1 MKKSLLFCGV
11 AALAFASCT
20 QNEVL
25 DVNENRAIGFDVF
38 VGKATKA
45 VTDLT
50 DGNLKQF
57 NVFGDFD
64 NGASIVFDNTQVTGS
79 GVSTSGTWIPAD
91 QAYWTT
97 GKIYKFGAYSD
108 GNNGLTKDT
117 QVSFS
122 NGTLT
127 ISGYS
132 VNDSKDLIAAT
143 KEVTCSS
150 GNETVDL
157 SFRHLLS
164 KIKFTFSTTAVPTAY
179 KLEVT
184 SITFDGIKTGAGC
197 TFADNDIRTD
207 WSGDNGTYKV
217 PTLGDYAV
225 ERGEATTEDILVI
238 PQANNT
244 ITATITVNMYDEAT
258 YQDDASNTPIATNT
272 FTASL
277 ATSDDPD
284 DENDAANTWTPGY
297 VYNYTATI
305 NPSDIDS
312 NLKEIKFTVT
322 EVKDWEN
329 HNNPDGDPITPT
341 VPRP

>member
-11 AALAFASCT
+11 AAFAFASCT

-25 DVNENRAIGFDVF
+25 NVNENRAIGFDVF

-50 DGNLKQF
+50 DNNLTQF

-64 NGASIVFDNTQVTGS
+64 DGASIVFDNTQVTGS

-97 GKIYKFGAYSD
+97 GKTYKFGAYSD

-132 VNDSKDLIAAT
+132 VENTKDLIAAT
-143 KEVTCSS
+143 EEVTCNT
-150 GNETVDL
+150 GEETVAL

-184 SITFDGIKTGAGC
+184 SITFSGIKTGADC
-197 TFADNDIRTD
+197 TFANNDIVTN
-207 WSGDNGTYKV
+207 WSGTNGTYTV

-225 ERGEATTEDILVI
+225 EGGEATTQDILVI

-244 ITATITVNMYDEAT
+244 ITATITIKMSDEKTGNALVE
-258 YQDDASNTPIATNT
+258 SKV

-277 ATSDDPD
+277 ATTT
-284 DENDAANTWTPGY
+284 EAKWKPGF
-297 VYNYTATI
+297 VYNYSAEI
-305 NPSDIDS
+305 NPDDI
-312 NLKEIKFTVT
+312 NEQMKKIKFTVT
-322 EVKDWEN
+322 SVEGWDANSEVEED
-329 HNNPDGDPITPT
+329 ITDNLQ
-341 VPRP
+341 

>member
-25 DVNENRAIGFDVF
+25 DVNENRAIGFDAF

-50 DGNLKQF
+50 GSNLTQF

-64 NGASIVFDNTQVTGS
+64 DGASIVFDNTQVTGS
-79 GVSTSGTWIPAD
+79 GTPSTWTPAD

-97 GKIYKFGAYSD
+97 GKTYKFGAYSD

-117 QVSFS
+117 QVSFA

-127 ISGYS
+127 IKGYS
-132 VNDSKDLIAAT
+132 VDDSKDLIAAT
-143 KEVTCSS
+143 EEVMCSS

-197 TFADNDIRTD
+197 TFASNAIADG
-207 WSGDNGTYKV
+207 WSGTNGTYTV

-225 ERGEATTEDILVI
+225 EGGEDTTEEILVI
-238 PQANNT
+238 PQANN
-244 ITATITVNMYDEAT
+244 ITATITIKMSDEKTGNALVE
-258 YQDDASNTPIATNT
+258 SKV

-277 ATSDDPD
+277 ATTA
-284 DENDAANTWTPGY
+284 EAKWKPGF
-297 VYNYTATI
+297 VYNYSAEI
-305 NPSDIDS
+305 NPDDINDQM
-312 NLKEIKFTVT
+312 KEIKFTVT
-322 EVKDWEN
+322 SVEGWDANSEVEED
-329 HNNPDGDPITPT
+329 ITDDLQ
-341 VPRP
+341 

>member
-25 DVNENRAIGFDVF
+25 DVNENRAIGFDAF

-50 DGNLKQF
+50 GSNLTQF

-64 NGASIVFDNTQVTGS
+64 NGASIVFDNTLVTGS
-79 GVSTSGTWIPAD
+79 GTPGTWTPAD

-97 GKIYKFGAYSD
+97 SKTYKFGAYSD
-108 GNNGLTKDT
+108 GNNGLIKGS
-117 QVSFS
+117 QVSFA

-127 ISGYS
+127 IKGYS
-132 VNDSKDLIAAT
+132 VDDSKDLIAAT

-157 SFRHLLS
+157 SFKHLLS

-197 TFADNDIRTD
+197 TFTNNAIVTG
-207 WSGDNGTYKV
+207 WSGTNGTYTV

-225 ERGEATTEDILVI
+225 ERGEATTQDILVI
-238 PQANNT
+238 PQANN
-244 ITATITVNMYDEAT
+244 ITATITIKMSDEKTGNALVE
-258 YQDDASNTPIATNT
+258 SKV

-277 ATSDDPD
+277 ATTT
-284 DENDAANTWTPGY
+284 EAKWKPGF
-297 VYNYTATI
+297 VYNYSAEI
-305 NPSDIDS
+305 NPDDI
-312 NLKEIKFTVT
+312 NEQMKEIKFTVT
-322 EVKDWEN
+322 SVEGWDANGEVEED
-329 HNNPDGDPITPT
+329 ITDNLQ
-341 VPRP
+341 

>member
-25 DVNENRAIGFDVF
+25 DVNENRAIGFDAF

-50 DGNLKQF
+50 GSNLTQF

-64 NGASIVFDNTQVTGS
+64 NGASIVFDNTLVTGS
-79 GVSTSGTWIPAD
+79 GTPGTWTPAD

-97 GKIYKFGAYSD
+97 GKTYKFGAYSD
-108 GNNGLTKDT
+108 GNYGLTKDS

-132 VNDSKDLIAAT
+132 VDDSKDLIAAT

-157 SFRHLLS
+157 SFKHLLS

-197 TFADNDIRTD
+197 TFANNAIATG
-207 WSGDNGTYKV
+207 WSGINGTYIV

-225 ERGEATTEDILVI
+225 EGDEATTQDILAI
-238 PQANNT
+238 PQDNN
-244 ITATITVNMYDEAT
+244 ITATITIKMSDEKTGNALVE
-258 YQDDASNTPIATNT
+258 SKV

-277 ATSDDPD
+277 ATTT
-284 DENDAANTWTPGY
+284 EAKWKPGF
-297 VYNYTATI
+297 VYNYSAEI
-305 NPSDIDS
+305 NPDDI
-312 NLKEIKFTVT
+312 NEQMKEIKFTVT
-322 EVKDWEN
+322 SVEGWDANGEVEED
-329 HNNPDGDPITPT
+329 ITDNLQ
-341 VPRP
+341 

>member
-20 QNEVL
+20 QSEVL
-25 DVNENRAIGFDVF
+25 DVNENRAIGFDAF

-50 DGNLKQF
+50 GSNLTQF

-64 NGASIVFDNTQVTGS
+64 NGASIVFDNTLVTGS
-79 GVSTSGTWIPAD
+79 GTPGTWTPAD

-97 GKIYKFGAYSD
+97 GKTYKFGAYSD
-108 GNNGLTKDT
+108 GNYGLTKDS

-132 VNDSKDLIAAT
+132 VDNTKDLIAAT
-143 KEVTCSS
+143 TEVTCSS

-157 SFRHLLS
+157 SFNHLLS

-184 SITFDGIKTGAGC
+184 SITFSGIKTGAGC
-197 TFADNDIRTD
+197 TFENNAIANG
-207 WSGDNGTYKV
+207 WSGTNGTYTV

-225 ERGEATTEDILVI
+225 EGGSATTDDILVI
-238 PQANNT
+238 PQVNNT

-277 ATSDDPD
+277 ATSDDSD

>member
-25 DVNENRAIGFDVF
+25 DVNENRAIGFDAF
-38 VGKATKA
+38 VGKPTKV

-50 DGNLKQF
+50 GSTLSKF
-57 NVFGDFD
+57 YVFGDSE
-64 NGASIVFDNTQVTGS
+64 NGASIVFDNTEVNGADEGS
-79 GVSTSGTWIPAD
+79 GSGKTWTPAD

-97 GKIYKFGAYSD
+97 GKTYQFGAYSD
-108 GNNGLTKDT
+108 GNNGLIKGT
-117 QVSFS
+117 QVSFA

-127 ISGYS
+127 IKGYS

-143 KEVTCSS
+143 KSVTCNN
-150 GNETVDL
+150 GDEIVDL
-157 SFRHLLS
+157 SFKHLLS

-184 SITFDGIKTGAGC
+184 SITFSGIKTGAGC
-197 TFADNDIRTD
+197 TFENNAIATG
-207 WSGDNGTYKV
+207 WSGINDTYIV

-225 ERGEATTEDILVI
+225 EGGEATTQDILVI

-244 ITATITVNMYDEAT
+244 ITATITVKMIDEKSGAVLVE
-258 YQDDASNTPIATNT
+258 SKE
-272 FTASL
+272 FTATLGTTKDNSIIG
-277 ATSDDPD
+277 
-284 DENDAANTWTPGY
+284 DEDNKWLPGY

-305 NPSDIDS
+305 NPNQIDS
-312 NLKEIKFTVT
+312 NMKEIKFTVT
-322 EVKDWEN
+322 KVDDWKD
-329 HNNPDGDPITPT
+329 HNDTDGDPITP
-341 VPRP
+341 VA

>member
-25 DVNENRAIGFDVF
+25 DVNENRAIGFDAF
-38 VGKATKA
+38 VGKPTKA

-50 DGNLKQF
+50 GSTLSKF
-57 NVFGDFD
+57 YVFGDFE
-64 NGASIVFDNTQVTGS
+64 NGASIVFDNTEVNGADGGS
-79 GVSTSGTWIPAD
+79 GSGKTWTPAD

-97 GKIYKFGAYSD
+97 GKTYQFGAYSD
-108 GNNGLTKDT
+108 GNNGLTKDS
-117 QVSFS
+117 QVSFA

-132 VNDSKDLIAAT
+132 VDDSKDLIAAT
-143 KEVTCSS
+143 KEVLCNN
-150 GNETVDL
+150 GDETVDL
-157 SFRHLLS
+157 SFKHLLS

-197 TFADNDIRTD
+197 TFANNAIVTG
-207 WSGDNGTYKV
+207 WSGTNGTYTV

-225 ERGEATTEDILVI
+225 EGGEATTQDILVI
-238 PQANNT
+238 PQDNN
-244 ITATITVNMYDEAT
+244 ITATITIKMSDEKTGNALVE
-258 YQDDASNTPIATNT
+258 SKV

-277 ATSDDPD
+277 ATTT
-284 DENDAANTWTPGY
+284 EAKWKPGF
-297 VYNYTATI
+297 VYNYSAEI
-305 NPSDIDS
+305 NPDDI
-312 NLKEIKFTVT
+312 NEQMKEIKFTVT
-322 EVKDWEN
+322 SVEGWDANGEVEED
-329 HNNPDGDPITPT
+329 ITDNLQ
-341 VPRP
+341 